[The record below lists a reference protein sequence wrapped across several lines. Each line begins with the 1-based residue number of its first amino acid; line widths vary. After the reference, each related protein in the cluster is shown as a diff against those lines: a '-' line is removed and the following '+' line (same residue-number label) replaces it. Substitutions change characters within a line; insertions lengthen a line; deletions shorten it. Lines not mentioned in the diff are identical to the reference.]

1 MKSTYRVI
9 MNGSTLSDSCLVS
22 GDCLA
27 DFIYQERN
35 IPQMWIYDSALNWI
49 KVERGEVLNSN
60 QPGVVTQLNTSIQA
74 IKEADCSG
82 EWTSLSLYKFFI
94 EVFHIESYY
103 LFSSDKEKAKQDFSA
118 WSIFD
123 AIEVQSIA

>member
-1 MKSTYRVI
+1 MKTTYRVV
-9 MNGSTLSDSCLVS
+9 MNGSSLSDSCLVS

-27 DFIYQERN
+27 DFIYQERKV
-35 IPQMWIYDSALNWI
+35 PQMWIYDNVLNWI
-49 KVERGEVLNSN
+49 TVERGEVVNSN
-60 QPGVVTQLNTSIQA
+60 QTGVAEQLNNSIHA

-82 EWTSLSLYKFFI
+82 EWSPLSLYRFFI

-103 LFSSDKEKAKQDFSA
+103 LFSKDKEKAERDFTA

-123 AIEVQSIA
+123 AIEIQLIA

>member
-1 MKSTYRVI
+1 MKTTYRVI

-35 IPQMWIYDSALNWI
+35 IPHMWIYDSALNWI

-60 QPGVVTQLNTSIQA
+60 QPGVLEQLNTSIQA

-82 EWTSLSLYKFFI
+82 SWRPLSLYMFSI
-94 EVFHIESYY
+94 EVFQIESFYVY
-103 LFSSDKEKAKQDFSA
+103 STDKEKAAKDFAA

-123 AIEVQSIA
+123 AIEIRTIA

>member
-9 MNGSTLSDSCLVS
+9 MNGSSLSDACLVS

-35 IPQMWIYDSALNWI
+35 IPQMWIYDNVLNWI
-49 KVERGEVLNSN
+49 KVERGEVINSN
-60 QPGVVTQLNTSIQA
+60 QTGVTAELSNSIQSV
-74 IKEADCSG
+74 KEADCSG
-82 EWTSLSLYKFFI
+82 DWKSLSLYKFTI
-94 EVFHIESYY
+94 EVFQAESFYF
-103 LFSSDKEKAKQDFSA
+103 FSTDQEKAERDFSA